1 MRTAVVVGA
10 GIGGLAA
17 AGALAHT
24 GWKVTLLER
33 DDRLR
38 AGRAALVLWP
48 NGVRAL
54 RALGLAGGLEGIATA
69 VPPAGIRRPDGQW
82 LVQPGASELESP
94 PVVVHREDLHDAFI
108 AGLGE
113 QVDVRSGIEVQS
125 ARVTR

>member
-10 GIGGLAA
+10 GVGGLAA
-17 AGALAHT
+17 AGALART

-54 RALGLAGGLEGIATA
+54 RALGLAGGPDAIATPI
-69 VPPAGIRRPDGQW
+69 PPAGIPRPDGHW
-82 LVQPGASELESP
+82 LGPPGVSDGQSP
-94 PVVVHREDLHDAFI
+94 P
-108 AGLGE
+108 GG
-113 QVDVRSGIEVQS
+113 GPP
-125 ARVTR
+125 